1 MSAPTR
7 SRRVTPT
14 AVQVLPADAGRAEWL
29 AARRGHLCSSDLP
42 PLLGVSSF
50 GTPASVYY
58 SKTGALPDDDAGE
71 AALWGS
77 LLEEPV
83 AREWARRNRA
93 TVRRVGLVHHHER
106 PWQAAT
112 LDRIVTDC
120 PTEEFAG
127 GCFLEVKCR
136 SAFKA
141 DRWRR
146 SVPDDV
152 LAQVLWALS
161 TTGYGHAH
169 VAVLIGGNDYR
180 QQIVRPDPK
189 LMADLVA
196 AGHRFW
202 TENVLAG
209 RPPAASGGLDAELY
223 DRLYPDRSGIV
234 RIDDTDDLIDAVNAL
249 DVYREANELERRGK
263 TAKAA
268 ARAELVRLL
277 AGCDTAVIDDAVRWT
292 YTASERVNVDADAL
306 AERFPDAYAAT
317 ATTTTVR
324 TLRLPRAPRPSG
336 ENRP

>member
-1 MSAPTR
+1 VTAAVRTR
-7 SRRVTPT
+7 RTTPT
-14 AVQVLPADAGRAEWL
+14 AVRVLPADAGRAEWL
-29 AARRGHLCSSDLP
+29 AARRGRLCSSDLP
-42 PLLGVSSF
+42 PLLGLSSF

-58 SKTGALPDDDAGE
+58 DKRGQLGDDRAGE

-93 TVRRVGLVHHHER
+93 TVRRVGLVEHLSR
-106 PWQAAT
+106 RWQGAT
-112 LDRIVTDC
+112 LDRQVADC
-120 PTEEFAG
+120 PTGEPG

-146 SVPDDV
+146 AVPDDV

-180 QQIVRPDPK
+180 QITVRPDVR

-196 AGHRFW
+196 AGERFW
-202 TENVLAG
+202 TDHVLSG
-209 RPPAASGGLDAELY
+209 RPPAASGAADADLY
-223 DRLYPDRSGIV
+223 DDLYPDRTGIV
-234 RIDDTDDLIDAVNAL
+234 RLDRDDAIDAIEAL
-249 DVYREANELERRGK
+249 TGYRDAGDAERL
-263 TAKAA
+263 AKRDKDT

-277 AGCDTAVIDDAVRWT
+277 GAGDTAVIDDDVRWT
-292 YTASERVNVDADAL
+292 YTASERVSIDAAAL
-306 AERFPDAYAAT
+306 AERYPEAYAAT
-317 ATTTTVR
+317 ASTTTVR
-324 TLRLPRAPRPSG
+324 TLRLPRARRQETPR
-336 ENRP
+336 